1 MRPATGRG
9 PLGFTLVELLVV
21 MVIIG
26 ILMSFILGV
35 AMDGVRRAEERAT
48 QSLIAKLDSAITD
61 RLEALLQSRPDPT
74 NIHSNIASVFYSSP
88 AFQPGYQRAQ
98 VLAMFDYVKSELPDV
113 FYFPQ
118 QGDKDYD
125 PNYPINFAATAWDG
139 NTSTKTSAGA
149 SVTPYH
155 LPIDSYPVRS
165 STVTGIYGASFTA
178 RAALYKNLPGIL
190 PAGFDGTDNNGNG
203 LIDEAAEAGGATL
216 FTTAAGLH
224 QHKTARAE
232 MLYALLV
239 EGQGPFGSAFNRD
252 DFTDKE
258 VRDTDNDGLPEFTDA
273 WGEPL
278 QFYRWPV
285 AFHSDLQRGIDLT
298 NSPPLPPYGDPTSAN
313 YPTNGGVFESREQD
327 PLDANQTLMAPS
339 WWYSFSNVNPILGVS
354 PPSSPSISNAAWFF
368 HTYFHPLIEP
378 LASSAPT
385 KPPAAFVFWDR
396 SGGARRAFYTK
407 FLIASSG
414 LDRELGI
421 ARIDMYTGSIS
432 INVNTL
438 WLESQARQGDLNAT
452 STAYLTPVTPNWI
465 NPVTQNTLQTS
476 AQDDIT
482 NHNLV
487 APGGGMQ

>member
-1 MRPATGRG
+1 MEVRPR
-9 PLGFTLVELLVV
+9 
-21 MVIIG
+21 
-26 ILMSFILGV
+26 S
-35 AMDGVRRAEERAT
+35 RRAP
-48 QSLIAKLDSAITD
+48 L
-61 RLEALLQSRPDPT
+61 
-74 NIHSNIASVFYSSP
+74 
-88 AFQPGYQRAQ
+88 
-98 VLAMFDYVKSELPDV
+98 
-113 FYFPQ
+113 
-118 QGDKDYD
+118 
-125 PNYPINFAATAWDG
+125 
-139 NTSTKTSAGA
+139 TSF
-149 SVTPYH
+149 TPYH
-155 LPIDSYPVRS
+155 LPIDTYPGRNS
-165 STVTGIYGASFTA
+165 EVTGIYGASWTA

-203 LIDEAAEAGGATL
+203 LIDEAAEAGGATV
-216 FTTAAGLH
+216 FTTAAAAH

-239 EGQGPFGSAFNRD
+239 EGQGPFGSAFNKD

-298 NSPPLPPYGDPTSAN
+298 NNPALPPYGDPNSPNYAN
-313 YPTNGGVFESREQD
+313 NGGVFEAREQD
-327 PLDANQTLMAPS
+327 PLDANQTIVAPS
-339 WWYSFSNVNPILGVS
+339 WWFNFSNANPLLGNS
-354 PPSSPSISNAAWFF
+354 PPSNPAISNSAWFF
-368 HTYFHPLIEP
+368 HTYFHPIIEP
-378 LASSAPT
+378 LAASPPT

-421 ARIDMYTGSIS
+421 ARIDMYTGNIP

-452 STAYLTPVTPNWI
+452 STAFLSPVTPNWL
-465 NPVTQNTLQTS
+465 NPVTQNTLQIS